1 MRLFSDHIRIHAA
14 SGFGPEGMV
23 LLVGEKEAGKTTTA
37 MHLLLEGFDMVGDEL
52 VLLRD
57 GEAVTFPRPFYV
69 RDTALK
75 MLPRFAGHDAA
86 PFVRTTDGG
95 RLVAADLQQF
105 GARWRIRPAPIG
117 AIFFLEPNH
126 GGATSFTPCGKLEM
140 VQRMLSQTSP
150 PPSGRAGWMRDF
162 CGAINQADTIVA
174 RMGDL
179 QEATRLFRRFL
190 T

>member
-1 MRLFSDHIRIHAA
+1 M
-14 SGFGPEGMV
+14 

-162 CGAINQADTIVA
+162 CSAINQADTIVA